1 MLTCNAS
8 NQYLIGSA
16 SVITVN
22 ITKAG
27 VLIDPTALTFE
38 YEQPDSTIITY
49 TYGVGTNI
57 VKTSTGIY
65 TITVV
70 LSQSGVWRY
79 RWQSTAPNHG
89 AVEGSLIVNPSIIS

>member
-1 MLTCNAS
+1 MLMCNS
-8 NQYLIGSA
+8 PIQYLIGSA

-27 VLIDPTALTFE
+27 VLVDPSALIFE
-38 YEQPDSTIITY
+38 YEQPDGVIVIN
-49 TYGVGTNI
+49 TYGVGINI
-57 VKTSTGIY
+57 VKKSTGIY

-70 LSQSGVWRY
+70 LSQAGTWRY

-89 AVEGSLIVNPSIIS
+89 AAEGTLVVNPSIIS

>member
-1 MLTCNAS
+1 MVTCNTS
-8 NQYLIGSA
+8 TQYIIGAA

-22 ITKAG
+22 ITKSG
-27 VLIDPTALTFE
+27 VLVDPTALTFE
-38 YEQPDSTIITY
+38 YEQPDSTIVTY
-49 TYGVGTNI
+49 TYGIGTNI
-57 VKTSTGIY
+57 VKTAVGIY

-89 AVEGSLIVNPSIIS
+89 AVEGRLIVNPSIIS